1 MSKGLSLLTRVIS
14 IVAAAAVTVAV
25 VCFPRIVAVD
35 MHNVPHGWLVC
46 LLFGMSFAYVHGF
59 GYIPDQK
66 SLKILFSP
74 LCAWPLMALG
84 AAMILL

>member
-1 MSKGLSLLTRVIS
+1 MSKRLSLLMRTIS
-14 IVAAAAVTVAV
+14 IVAAAAVTVGV
-25 VCFPRIVAVD
+25 VCFPRIIAVD

-46 LLFGMSFAYVHGF
+46 LLLGMSFAYVHGF
-59 GYIPDQK
+59 GYIPDHK

-84 AAMILL
+84 ATMILL